1 MSARPDVRP
10 EDAPDRAPED
20 LERIPEDIEELFEEV
35 VDDFPT
41 DVPDLQNQGY
51 LPAPDSPRGTSLVEQ
66 RVRDGGFVCLDTE
79 DQVGRAQTLH
89 DADQARVERQ
99 DEDRHEVTTEA
110 LGNWRERADER
121 RAAYERAQL
130 EAERRRHLIGRG
142 LLTGLMVGLFMAWGI
157 TELILRTDSITVPPD
172 EVASAPAEATPAPVA
187 APVEEPTGAES
198 AESGGEKVLT
208 TASLVTSPM
217 ALKTTAP
224 TAETGAFDPGILD
237 GKFKSWTLDDH
248 NWWQFDFQG
257 EEPLHLRWIAPDGN
271 VKLEGWTCDN
281 RINKTIGRCYVGQH
295 LAHFAPEPGT
305 WSLYACG
312 DANASA
318 CAMVDEFEIA
328 EGMSVSF

>member
-20 LERIPEDIEELFEEV
+20 LERVPEDIEELFEEV

-41 DVPDLQNQGY
+41 DVPDLENQGY
-51 LPAPDSPRGTSLVEQ
+51 LPAPDSPRGESLVEQ
-66 RVRDGGFVCLDTE
+66 RIRG
-79 DQVGRAQTLH
+79 LH
-89 DADQARVERQ
+89 DADQPRGDRH

-121 RAAYERAQL
+121 RAAYERAEL

-172 EVASAPAEATPAPVA
+172 EVASATAEAPPTVPVPAPVQ
-187 APVEEPTGAES
+187 EPT
-198 AESGGEKVLT
+198 ESGSEGVA
-208 TASLVTSPM
+208 TASLLTSPM
-217 ALKTTAP
+217 GVRTVEQRTETT
-224 TAETGAFDPGILD
+224 AFDPGILD

-257 EEPLHLRWIAPDGN
+257 EDPLHLRWIAPDGN

-281 RINKTIGRCYVGQH
+281 RISKTVGRCYVGQH

-312 DANASA
+312 DAKASA

-328 EGMSVSF
+328 EGLPVSF